1 MQYLYTL
8 YAINLKSLFI
18 QVWDTMKYEKSMKQ
32 IIAEL
37 EEWKENFKKLQE
49 ELIHTMETVNDDIG
63 FALTNKDLDHAETMQ
78 TVFYEL
84 KQLSDGVNPLVWK
97 QICYVIDLLKDDMK
111 EGENA
116 KEHKTTA
123 KS

>member
-8 YAINLKSLFI
+8 YAINLNFLFI

-63 FALTNKDLDHAETMQ
+63 FALTNKDLDHAEAMQ

-97 QICYVIDLLKDDMK
+97 QI
-111 EGENA
+111 
-116 KEHKTTA
+116 
-123 KS
+123 

>member
-1 MQYLYTL
+1 
-8 YAINLKSLFI
+8 
-18 QVWDTMKYEKSMKQ
+18 MKYEKSMKQ

-49 ELIHTMETVNDDIG
+49 ELIHTMETVNDDVG
-63 FALTNKDLDHAETMQ
+63 FALTNKDLDHAEAMQ
-78 TVFYEL
+78 IVFYEL

-97 QICYVIDLLKDDMK
+97 QIGFVINLLKDYMK

-116 KEHKTTA
+116 EEHQATA
-123 KS
+123 ES